1 MLFLALA
8 AFPPVS
14 GLLEVA
20 VGLLV
25 GCDDFLDIDLVA
37 GGVGAFSG
45 RVLADEPLA
54 LSDFGAGWACVLGGL
69 AWLLLVAALLFE
81 DATDLSLLLSA
92 FWAWVTRE
100 ALFSLGAGDALG
112 SRGVL
117 LLAAFFLLLK
127 LFTSQ

>member
-37 GGVGAFSG
+37 GAVGAFAG

-69 AWLLLVAALLFE
+69 AWLLLVAALL
-81 DATDLSLLLSA
+81 LSA

-117 LLAAFFLLLK
+117 LLAAFLLLLK